1 MRVLRALLTA
11 LGFLTRLPVAHGLR
25 SEPSD
30 LGRALALFPA
40 VGLLLGAL
48 LAGCARALRG
58 HLSSELIAV
67 ALVALLTALTGGLHL
82 DGVADVFDG
91 LGGGRGDRAR
101 TLEIMRDSRIGAL
114 GAAAL
119 QLTVLAKLF
128 ALRALLP
135 LEPNLALYLFPLI
148 ARACVVPLVVCFP
161 YAREAGLG
169 AAFHAHGR
177 MVHVLW
183 AAAFTGAALV
193 LTGGRAIYAAFAAL
207 SAALAL
213 AWLLQR
219 RLGGLTGDVYGAAIE
234 LSEVAF
240 LWVIALRP

>member
-1 MRVLRALLTA
+1 MKLLRALLTA
-11 LGFLTRLPVAHGLR
+11 IGFLTRVPVGHLLP
-25 SEPSD
+25 SEPAD
-30 LGRALALFPA
+30 LGRALAFFPL

-48 LAGCARALRG
+48 LAASERALRG
-58 HLSSELIAV
+58 HLPADLIAV
-67 ALVALLTALTGGLHL
+67 ALTALLTALTGGLHL

-128 ALRALLP
+128 ALRTLLQS
-135 LEPNLALYLFPLI
+135 EPSASVWLFPLV
-148 ARACVVPLVVCFP
+148 ARACAVPLVVCFP
-161 YAREAGLG
+161 YARAAGLG

-177 MVHVLW
+177 VMHVLW
-183 AAAFTGAALV
+183 AAAFTTIALLFTDRRVV
-193 LTGGRAIYAAFAAL
+193 LATLVAL
-207 SAALAL
+207 SAALLL

-234 LSEVAF
+234 LAEVAF
-240 LWVIALRP
+240 LWIVAARP